1 MRINDMSPR
10 KSPKVLIIV
19 DGFGYSASGNYN
31 AISAANAPCWQN
43 LWKNNP
49 KTLIGTSGMSVGL
62 PDGQMG
68 NSEVGHMTLGAGRVV
83 YQNFTRINKAIADGD
98 FFSNPV
104 FCEAID
110 GAVKNDKAV
119 HIIGLLS
126 PGGVHSHEDHIN
138 AMLEMAVQR
147 GAKKV
152 YIHASLDGRDCP
164 PRSAQPSLEKT
175 QALCDKLGTGKIASI
190 IGRFFSMDRDNRWDR
205 VEQAYRLMAEG
216 HAAHTAPT
224 AVAGLEAAYAR
235 DENDEFVQ
243 ATAIFADG
251 ETAVAI
257 EDGDAII
264 SMNFR
269 PDRAREITHAFVD
282 SDFNDFERQQV
293 PNLSSFVMATEYEA
307 TLDLSCAYPPE
318 NLINSL
324 GEYLASQ
331 GKQQLRIAE
340 TEKYA
345 HVTFFFSGGREA
357 LYEGEERI
365 LIPSPD
371 VETYDQKPEMSAFEV
386 TEKLVEAINS
396 GRFDTIICNYANCDQ
411 VGHTGDFEASVKAV
425 EAVDACLKQVLEAVA
440 KQQGEVLITA
450 DHGNVEEM
458 FDEASNQPHTQ
469 HTTLPVPLV
478 YAGPRQLSLDSGGS
492 LADIAPTILDM
503 MGLDKP
509 AEMSGRSLIL

>member
-1 MRINDMSPR
+1 MSSK
-10 KSPKVLIIV
+10 KSPKILIII
-19 DGFGYSASGNYN
+19 DGFGFSDSDKYN
-31 AISAANAPCWQN
+31 AISAANAPCWQS
-43 LWKNNP
+43 LWANNP
-49 KTLIGTSGMSVGL
+49 KTLISTSGMAVGL
-62 PDGQMG
+62 PEGQMG

-98 FFSNPV
+98 FFTNPV

-110 GAVKNDKAV
+110 GAIENDKAV
-119 HIIGLLS
+119 HIVGLLS

-164 PRSAQPSLEKT
+164 PRSAKPSLEKT
-175 QALCDKLGTGKIASI
+175 QALCDKLGVGKIASI

-205 VEQAYRLMAEG
+205 VEQAYRLMTEG
-216 HAAHTAPT
+216 HAPHIAKS
-224 AVAGLEAAYAR
+224 AVQGLEAAYDR

-243 ATAIFADG
+243 ATAIVAQG
-251 ETAVAI
+251 ESAVTM

-269 PDRAREITHAFVD
+269 PDRAREITHALIDEQFD
-282 SDFNDFERQQV
+282 GFNRQKQ
-293 PNLSSFVMATEYEA
+293 PKLSSFVMTTEYEA
-307 TLDLSCAYPPE
+307 TLDLPCAYPPE
-318 NLINSL
+318 NLVNSL
-324 GEYLASQ
+324 GDYLASQ

-357 LYEGEERI
+357 LYDGEERI

-371 VETYDQKPEMSAFEV
+371 VETYDQQPEMSAFEV
-386 TEKLVEAINS
+386 TEKLVEAICS

-425 EAVDACLKQVLEAVA
+425 EAVDNCLKQVLDAA
-440 KQQGEVLITA
+440 ATQQGEVLITA

-458 FDEASNQPHTQ
+458 FDESSNQAHTQ

-478 YAGPRQLSLDSGGS
+478 YSGPRQISLDSGGS

-509 AEMSGRSLIL
+509 AEMSGRSLIK

>member
-1 MRINDMSPR
+1 M
-10 KSPKVLIIV
+10 
-19 DGFGYSASGNYN
+19 A
-31 AISAANAPCWQN
+31 
-43 LWKNNP
+43 
-49 KTLIGTSGMSVGL
+49 VGL
-62 PDGQMG
+62 PEGQMG

-98 FFSNPV
+98 FFTNPV

-110 GAVKNDKAV
+110 GAIANDKAV
-119 HIIGLLS
+119 HILGLLS

-138 AMLEMAVQR
+138 AMLEMAVKR

-152 YIHASLDGRDCP
+152 YVHASLDGRDCP
-164 PRSAQPSLEKT
+164 PRSAKPSLEKT

-205 VEQAYRLMAEG
+205 VEQAYRLMTEG
-216 HAAHTAPT
+216 YANYTAATPIE
-224 AVAGLEAAYAR
+224 GLEAAYSR

-243 ATAIFADG
+243 ATAIVAEG
-251 ETAVAI
+251 ETATTI

-282 SDFNDFERQQV
+282 EQFDGFKRQKV
-293 PNLSSFVMATEYEA
+293 VELSSYVMTTEYEA
-307 TLDLSCAYPPE
+307 TLDLPCAYPPE
-318 NLINSL
+318 NLVNSL
-324 GEYLASQ
+324 GEYLAKQ
-331 GKQQLRIAE
+331 GKRQLRIAE

-357 LYEGEERI
+357 LYDGEERV

-371 VETYDQKPEMSAFEV
+371 VDTYDKKPEMSAYEV

-396 GRFDTIICNYANCDQ
+396 GHFDTIICNFANCDQ
-411 VGHTGDFEASVKAV
+411 VGHTGDFDASVKAV
-425 EAVDACLKQVLEAVA
+425 EAVDSCLKQVLNAA
-440 KQQGEVLITA
+440 ASQQGEVLITA

-458 FDEASNQPHTQ
+458 YDEESHQPHTQ

-478 YAGPRQLSLDSGGS
+478 YSGPHQVSFDAGGS

-503 MGLDKP
+503 MGLDIP
-509 AEMSGRSLIL
+509 TEMSGRSLIR

>member
-1 MRINDMSPR
+1 
-10 KSPKVLIIV
+10 
-19 DGFGYSASGNYN
+19 
-31 AISAANAPCWQN
+31 
-43 LWKNNP
+43 
-49 KTLIGTSGMSVGL
+49 
-62 PDGQMG
+62 
-68 NSEVGHMTLGAGRVV
+68 
-83 YQNFTRINKAIADGD
+83 
-98 FFSNPV
+98 
-104 FCEAID
+104 
-110 GAVKNDKAV
+110 
-119 HIIGLLS
+119 
-126 PGGVHSHEDHIN
+126 
-138 AMLEMAVQR
+138 
-147 GAKKV
+147 
-152 YIHASLDGRDCP
+152 
-164 PRSAQPSLEKT
+164 
-175 QALCDKLGTGKIASI
+175 
-190 IGRFFSMDRDNRWDR
+190 MDRDNRWDR

-243 ATAIFADG
+243 ATAIVADG

-307 TLDLSCAYPPE
+307 TLDLPCAYPPE

-425 EAVDACLKQVLEAVA
+425 EAVDACLKQVLEAVS

-478 YAGPRQLSLDSGGS
+478 YSGSRELSFDSGGS

-509 AEMSGRSLIL
+509 AEMSGRSLII

>member
-1 MRINDMSPR
+1 
-10 KSPKVLIIV
+10 
-19 DGFGYSASGNYN
+19 
-31 AISAANAPCWQN
+31 
-43 LWKNNP
+43 
-49 KTLIGTSGMSVGL
+49 
-62 PDGQMG
+62 
-68 NSEVGHMTLGAGRVV
+68 
-83 YQNFTRINKAIADGD
+83 
-98 FFSNPV
+98 
-104 FCEAID
+104 
-110 GAVKNDKAV
+110 
-119 HIIGLLS
+119 
-126 PGGVHSHEDHIN
+126 
-138 AMLEMAVQR
+138 MLEMAVQR

-164 PRSAQPSLEKT
+164 PRSAKPSLEKT

-216 HAAHTAPT
+216 HASYTATT
-224 AVAGLEAAYAR
+224 AIEGLESAYSR

-243 ATAIFADG
+243 ATTIVAPG

-269 PDRAREITHAFVD
+269 PDRAREITHAFIDEQFDGFKRHKV
-282 SDFNDFERQQV
+282 V
-293 PNLSSFVMATEYEA
+293 KLSSYVMATEYEA
-307 TLDLSCAYPPE
+307 TLDLPCAYPPE
-318 NLINSL
+318 NLVNSL
-324 GEYLASQ
+324 GEYLANQ

-357 LYEGEERI
+357 LYDGEERT

-386 TEKLVEAINS
+386 TDKLVEAINS

-411 VGHTGDFEASVKAV
+411 VGHTGNFDASVKAV
-425 EAVDACLKQVLEAVA
+425 ETIDSCLKQVIEAVA
-440 KQQGEVLITA
+440 QQDGEVLITA

-458 FDEASNQPHTQ
+458 FDETSNQPHTQ

-503 MGLDKP
+503 MGLEKP
-509 AEMSGRSLIL
+509 AEMSGRSLII

>member
-1 MRINDMSPR
+1 MSSH

-19 DGFGYSASGNYN
+19 DGFGYSDSGKYN
-31 AISAANAPCWQN
+31 AISAANAPCWHN

-49 KTLIGTSGMSVGL
+49 KTLISTSGMAVGL
-62 PDGQMG
+62 PEGQMG

-98 FFSNPV
+98 FFTNSV
-104 FCEAID
+104 FCDAID
-110 GAVKNDKAV
+110 NAIKNDKAI

-164 PRSAQPSLEKT
+164 PRSATSSLEKT
-175 QALCDKLGTGKIASI
+175 QALCHKLGAGKIASI
-190 IGRFFSMDRDNRWDR
+190 IGRFYSMDRDNRWDR
-205 VEQAYRLMAEG
+205 VEQAYRLMTEG
-216 HAAHTAPT
+216 YATHTATT
-224 AVAGLEAAYAR
+224 AVAGLEAAYGR
-235 DENDEFVQ
+235 DENDEFVK
-243 ATAIFADG
+243 ATSIVADG

-282 SDFNDFERQQV
+282 KIFDGFDRQKT
-293 PNLSSFVMATEYEA
+293 PRLSSFVMATEYEA
-307 TLDLSCAYPPE
+307 TLDLPCAYPPE
-318 NLINSL
+318 NLVNSL

-357 LYEGEERI
+357 LYDGEERI

-386 TEKLVEAINS
+386 TEKLVDAIES
-396 GRFDTIICNYANCDQ
+396 ERFDTIICNYANCDQ
-411 VGHTGDFEASVKAV
+411 VGHTGDFDASVKAV
-425 EAVDACLKQVLEAVA
+425 EAVDACLKQVIEVVA
-440 KQQGEVLITA
+440 KLDGEVLITA

-458 FDEASNQPHTQ
+458 FDEVSNQVHTQ

-478 YAGPRQLSLDSGGS
+478 YAGSRQLTLDTGGS

-503 MGLDKP
+503 MGLDQP
-509 AEMSGRSLIL
+509 AEMSGRSLIR

>member
-1 MRINDMSPR
+1 MSSNR
-10 KSPKVLIIV
+10 SPKILIII
-19 DGFGYSASGNYN
+19 DGFGYSDNSAYN
-31 AISAANAPCWQN
+31 AITAANAPCWQN
-43 LWKNNP
+43 IWENNP
-49 KTLIGTSGMSVGL
+49 KTLISTSGMAVGL
-62 PDGQMG
+62 PEGQMG

-83 YQNFTRINKAIADGD
+83 YQNFTRINKAIVDGD
-98 FFSNPV
+98 FFTNPV

-110 GAVKNDKAV
+110 GAIANDKAV
-119 HIIGLLS
+119 HIVGLLS

-164 PRSAQPSLEKT
+164 PRSAKPSLEKT
-175 QALCDKLGTGKIASI
+175 QALCEKLGAGKIASI

-205 VEQAYRLMAEG
+205 VEQAYRLMTEG
-216 HAAHTAPT
+216 HGIHTATT
-224 AVAGLEAAYAR
+224 ALKGLEAAYSR

-243 ATAIFADG
+243 ATAIVAEG
-251 ETAVAI
+251 ETATAI

-269 PDRAREITHAFVD
+269 PDRAREITHALVD
-282 SDFNDFERQQV
+282 GQFDGFERHKV
-293 PNLSSFVMATEYEA
+293 VNLSSFVMATEYEA
-307 TLDLSCAYPPE
+307 TLDLPCAYPPE
-318 NLINSL
+318 NLVNSL
-324 GEYLASQ
+324 GEYLANQ
-331 GKQQLRIAE
+331 GKRQLRIAE

-357 LYEGEERI
+357 LYDGEERT

-371 VETYDQKPEMSAFEV
+371 VETYDQQPEMSAYEV
-386 TEKLVEAINS
+386 TEKLVEAIDS
-396 GRFDTIICNYANCDQ
+396 GRFDTIICNFANCDQ
-411 VGHTGDFEASVKAV
+411 VGHTGDFDASVKAV
-425 EAVDACLKQVLEAVA
+425 EAVDSCLKQVLDAA
-440 KQQGEVLITA
+440 ARQQGEVLITA

-458 FDEASNQPHTQ
+458 FDETSNQPHTQ

-478 YAGPRQLSLDSGGS
+478 YSGPRQLSLDSGGS

-509 AEMSGRSLIL
+509 AEMSGRSLIR

>member
-1 MRINDMSPR
+1 
-10 KSPKVLIIV
+10 
-19 DGFGYSASGNYN
+19 
-31 AISAANAPCWQN
+31 
-43 LWKNNP
+43 
-49 KTLIGTSGMSVGL
+49 
-62 PDGQMG
+62 
-68 NSEVGHMTLGAGRVV
+68 MT
-83 YQNFTRINKAIADGD
+83 
-98 FFSNPV
+98 
-104 FCEAID
+104 
-110 GAVKNDKAV
+110 
-119 HIIGLLS
+119 
-126 PGGVHSHEDHIN
+126 
-138 AMLEMAVQR
+138 
-147 GAKKV
+147 
-152 YIHASLDGRDCP
+152 
-164 PRSAQPSLEKT
+164 
-175 QALCDKLGTGKIASI
+175 
-190 IGRFFSMDRDNRWDR
+190 
-205 VEQAYRLMAEG
+205 EG
-216 HAAHTAPT
+216 HANHTAT
-224 AVAGLEAAYAR
+224 SAVEGLEAAYSR

-243 ATAIFADG
+243 ATTIVAEG
-251 ETAVAI
+251 ETAIAI

-269 PDRAREITHAFVD
+269 PDRAREITHSFVD
-282 SDFNDFERQQV
+282 NEFNGFDRQKA

-307 TLDLSCAYPPE
+307 TLDLPCAYPPE
-318 NLINSL
+318 NLVNSL
-324 GEYLASQ
+324 GEYLSNQ

-357 LYEGEERI
+357 LYEGEVRT

-411 VGHTGDFEASVKAV
+411 VGHTGNFDASVKAV
-425 EAVDACLKQVLEAVA
+425 ETVDSCLKQVIEAA
-440 KQQGEVLITA
+440 EKQNGEVLITA

-478 YAGPRQLSLDSGGS
+478 YAGSRQLSLNSGGS

-509 AEMSGRSLIL
+509 AEMSGRSLIR

>member
-1 MRINDMSPR
+1 M
-10 KSPKVLIIV
+10 
-19 DGFGYSASGNYN
+19 A
-31 AISAANAPCWQN
+31 
-43 LWKNNP
+43 
-49 KTLIGTSGMSVGL
+49 VGL
-62 PDGQMG
+62 PEGQMG

-83 YQNFTRINKAIADGD
+83 YQNFTRINKAIAEGD

-104 FCEAID
+104 FCDAID
-110 GAVKNDKAV
+110 GAIKNDKAV
-119 HIIGLLS
+119 HILGLLS

-164 PRSAQPSLEKT
+164 PRSAKPSLEKT
-175 QALCDKLGTGKIASI
+175 QALCDKLGTGKIATI

-205 VEQAYRLMAEG
+205 VEQAYRLMTEG
-216 HAAHTAPT
+216 HANHTAT
-224 AVAGLEAAYAR
+224 SAVEGLEAAYSR

-243 ATAIFADG
+243 ATTIIPEG
-251 ETAVAI
+251 ETAIAI

-282 SDFNDFERQQV
+282 NEFNGFDRQKA

-307 TLDLSCAYPPE
+307 TLDLPCAYSPE
-318 NLINSL
+318 NLVNSL
-324 GEYLASQ
+324 GEYLSNQ

-357 LYEGEERI
+357 LYEGEERT

-411 VGHTGDFEASVKAV
+411 VGHTGNFDASVKAV
-425 EAVDACLKQVLEAVA
+425 ETVDSCLKQVIEAA
-440 KQQGEVLITA
+440 EKQNGEVLITA

-478 YAGPRQLSLDSGGS
+478 YAGSRQLSLDSGGS

-509 AEMSGRSLIL
+509 AEMSGRSLIR

>member
-1 MRINDMSPR
+1 MSSK

-19 DGFGYSASGNYN
+19 DGFGYSDSGKYN
-31 AISAANAPCWQN
+31 AISAANAPYWRN
-43 LWKNNP
+43 LWANNP
-49 KTLIGTSGMSVGL
+49 KTLISTSGMAVGL
-62 PDGQMG
+62 PEGQMG

-98 FFSNPV
+98 FFTNPV
-104 FCEAID
+104 FCDAID
-110 GAVKNDKAV
+110 GAIANDKAV
-119 HIIGLLS
+119 HIVGLLS

-147 GAKKV
+147 GANKV

-164 PRSAQPSLEKT
+164 PRSAKPSLEKT
-175 QALCDKLGTGKIASI
+175 QALCEKLGTGKIATV
-190 IGRFFSMDRDNRWDR
+190 IGRFFSMD
-205 VEQAYRLMAEG
+205 YS
-216 HAAHTAPT
+216 
-224 AVAGLEAAYAR
+224 R

-243 ATAIFADG
+243 ATAIVAPG
-251 ETAVAI
+251 ETAIAI

-269 PDRAREITHAFVD
+269 PDRAREITHALVD
-282 SDFNDFERQQV
+282 EQFDGFARHKV
-293 PNLSSFVMATEYEA
+293 VNLSSFVMTTEYEA
-307 TLDLSCAYPPE
+307 TLDLPCAYPPE
-318 NLINSL
+318 KLVNSL
-324 GEYLASQ
+324 GEFLSNQ

-357 LYEGEERI
+357 LYDGEERT

-386 TEKLVEAINS
+386 TEKLVEAIDS

-411 VGHTGDFEASVKAV
+411 VGHTGNFDASVKAV
-425 EAVDACLKQVLEAVA
+425 ETIDTCLQQVIEAAA
-440 KQQGEVLITA
+440 KQDGEVLITA

-458 FDEASNQPHTQ
+458 FDEVSNQPHTQ

-478 YAGPRQLSLDSGGS
+478 YAGPRQISLDSGGS

-503 MGLDKP
+503 MGLEKP
-509 AEMSGRSLIL
+509 AEMSGRSLII

>member
-1 MRINDMSPR
+1 MSSN
-10 KSPKVLIIV
+10 KSSKVLIIV
-19 DGFGYSASGNYN
+19 DGFGHSDSGKYN
-31 AISAANAPCWQN
+31 AISAANAPCWQS
-43 LWKNNP
+43 LWENNP
-49 KTLIGTSGMSVGL
+49 KTLISTSGMAVGL
-62 PDGQMG
+62 PEGQMG

-98 FFSNPV
+98 FFNNPV
-104 FCEAID
+104 FCDAID
-110 GAVKNDKAV
+110 NAVKNNKSV

-138 AMLEMAVQR
+138 AMLEMAVHR
-147 GAKKV
+147 GASKV
-152 YIHASLDGRDCP
+152 FIHATLDGRDCP
-164 PRSAQPSLEKT
+164 PRSAKPSLEKT
-175 QALCDKLGTGKIASI
+175 QALCDKLGVGKIASI

-205 VEQAYRLMAEG
+205 VEKAYRLMTEG
-216 HAAHTAPT
+216 HADFTAT
-224 AVAGLEAAYAR
+224 SAFAGLEAAYDR

-243 ATAIFADG
+243 ATAIVDEG

-257 EDGDAII
+257 EDGDAVI

-282 SDFNDFERQQV
+282 KEFNDFERQQL

-307 TLDLSCAYPPE
+307 TLDLPCAYPPE
-318 NLINSL
+318 NLVNSL

-357 LYEGEERI
+357 LYDGEERT
-365 LIPSPD
+365 LIASPD
-371 VETYDQKPEMSAFEV
+371 VDTYDKKPEMSAYEV

-411 VGHTGDFEASVKAV
+411 VGHTGNFDASVKAV
-425 EAVDACLKQVLEAVA
+425 EAVDSCLKQVIDAVA
-440 KQQGEVLITA
+440 AQGGEVLITA

-458 FDEASNQPHTQ
+458 FDETSNQPHTQ

-478 YAGPRQLSLDSGGS
+478 YAGPRKISLDSGGS

-509 AEMSGRSLIL
+509 AEMSGRSLIC

>member
-1 MRINDMSPR
+1 MSSK

-19 DGFGYSASGNYN
+19 DGFGYSDSGKYN
-31 AISAANAPCWQN
+31 AISSANAPYWQN
-43 LWKNNP
+43 LWQNNP
-49 KTLIGTSGMSVGL
+49 KTLISTSGMAVGL
-62 PDGQMG
+62 PEGQMG

-98 FFSNPV
+98 FFTNPV
-104 FCEAID
+104 FCAAID
-110 GAVKNDKAV
+110 GAVKHDKAV
-119 HIIGLLS
+119 HIVGLLS

-164 PRSAQPSLEKT
+164 PRSAKPSLEKT
-175 QALCDKLGTGKIASI
+175 QALCDKLGTGKIATI

-205 VEQAYRLMAEG
+205 VEQAYRLMTEG
-216 HAAHTAPT
+216 HANHTAT
-224 AVAGLEAAYAR
+224 SAVEGLEAAYRR

-243 ATAIFADG
+243 ATTIVAEG
-251 ETAVAI
+251 ESAVSI

-269 PDRAREITHAFVD
+269 PDRAREITHALVD
-282 SDFNDFERQQV
+282 EQFDGFDRKKVAS
-293 PNLSSFVMATEYEA
+293 LSSFVMTTEYEA
-307 TLDLSCAYPPE
+307 TLDLPCAYPPE
-318 NLINSL
+318 NLVNSL
-324 GEYLASQ
+324 GEYLSNQ

-357 LYEGEERI
+357 LYEGEERT

-411 VGHTGDFEASVKAV
+411 VGHTGNFDASVKAV
-425 EAVDACLKQVLEAVA
+425 ETVDSCLKQVIEAA
-440 KQQGEVLITA
+440 EKQNGEVLITA

-509 AEMSGRSLIL
+509 AEMSGRSLIR